1 MFLYENSNHSCDLLP
16 RRRHRRQQLA
26 RRLISS
32 QQAASTAGVE
42 SARSLPSHSLR
53 TAPATRSTSIGVR
66 RSGQRPWRASTS
78 VFFAHP
84 RPRCRRGNIDLH
96 LKKKKFTHQQS
107 CHLVPEPGVGSCSS
121 GPDRRTYGW
130 AAAPAPSLSVRSM
143 AAGCQFSP
151 SSSPTVKRG
160 SRFLPRIFF
169 ARTPELCYRICRSE
183 QKSLPHSS
191 ASHRICLL
199 GEIAFRFLLQKND

>member
-1 MFLYENSNHSCDLLP
+1 MYENSNHSCDLLP

-66 RSGQRPWRASTS
+66 RSGQRPWRASTRPCS
-78 VFFAHP
+78 SPILGLDAGAETSICIFF
-84 RPRCRRGNIDLH
+84 
-96 LKKKKFTHQQS
+96 KKKKFSHEQS
-107 CHLVPEPGVGSCSS
+107 CHLVPEPAVGSCSS

-130 AAAPAPSLSVRSM
+130 AAAPAPSLSVRSV
-143 AAGCQFSP
+143 AAGSQFSP

-191 ASHRICLL
+191 ASHRICP
-199 GEIAFRFLLQKND
+199 